1 MHLRYPDPGHK
12 SCGAPDDG
20 LGGRGGH
27 TNQCASHKAGAA
39 SIPEAPLR
47 AASIPSL
54 FEHVVEA
61 YTT

>member
-1 MHLRYPDPGHK
+1 M
-12 SCGAPDDG
+12 
-20 LGGRGGH
+20 GRDRRKNGSKQRIGS
-27 TNQCASHKAGAA
+27 AIGEVLLSG
-39 SIPEAPLR
+39 